1 MQACHRKTMPCN
13 MQHAPG
19 SRGYATCKKSFMQSC
34 KLSTWYP
41 CKLVAWNHVV
51 WVACDV
57 ITSLCYYVMES
68 MWESISPS
76 CKKMQVCVL
85 CIYT

>member
-34 KLSTWYP
+34 KL
-41 CKLVAWNHVV
+41 VAWNHAV

-68 MWESISPS
+68 MWESMWESISPS
-76 CKKMQVCVL
+76 CKKM
-85 CIYT
+85 

>member
-19 SRGYATCKKSFMQSC
+19 SRGHATCKKVSC
-34 KLSTWYP
+34 NLVNLPPCDP
-41 CKLVAWNHVV
+41 CKLVAWNHAV

-68 MWESISPS
+68 MWESMWESISPS
-76 CKKMQVCVL
+76 CKKM
-85 CIYT
+85 